1 MSFRAHLEDVCSQ
14 VDGAV
19 ACSIMGFDGIAVET
33 HEVKRPDVDL
43 QAVLVE
49 YSNIL
54 VQIRNAAELLAT
66 GEVSEVSI
74 NTEKLVTIAR
84 LVSKE
89 YFMVLAMTPDGNYG
103 KGRYALRVAAPK
115 IRAEL

>member
-1 MSFRAHLEDVCSQ
+1 MSFRTHLENVCGQ

-19 ACSIMGFDGIAVET
+19 ACSVMGFDGIAVET

-43 QAVLVE
+43 QAVLIE
-49 YSNIL
+49 FSNIL
-54 VQIRNAAELLAT
+54 AQIRNVAEVLAT

-74 NTEKLVTIAR
+74 NTEKLVTISR

-89 YFMVLAMTPDGNYG
+89 YFMVLAMRPDGNYG
-103 KGRYALRVAAPK
+103 KGRYALRLAVPK
-115 IRAEL
+115 VRAEL